1 MKKNYIFIPLA
12 FSIFTTAQVGINTNN
27 PTQALDINGELRVRT
42 LPSGDVIDEVLVSD
56 SDGNVRKVPR
66 NSFETGGA
74 ITDGSFNSTIL
85 GYEPQPI
92 ANKVVPATAPGG
104 ATVTELGCK
113 QYPTNGHYYC
123 AYQLSSGVNWFNSFE
138 FAKSLGGY
146 LVTLTNVDETDWVYS
161 EMLTDYSLNSNIW
174 IGYNKIA
181 EPGNANRFRWI
192 TGEEYKIN
200 WATNPS
206 RAENRFLSGEPN
218 NQGGNEGS
226 THIIGVGGTCNRG
239 WNDIAGASITAN
251 PSCTPAA
258 ANRPFIRL
266 IVEFNN

>member
-1 MKKNYIFIPLA
+1 MKKYYILIPLA
-12 FSIFTTAQVGINTNN
+12 FSIFTLAQVGINTDE
-27 PTQALDINGELRVRT
+27 PTKTLDINGELRVRT
-42 LPSGDVIDEVLVSD
+42 LPSGDIIDEILVSD
-56 SDGNVRKVPR
+56 TNGNVRKVSR
-66 NSFETGGA
+66 NSFGTGGA
-74 ITDGSFNSTIL
+74 GTDGSFNSTIL

-192 TGEEYKIN
+192 TGEEFKIN
-200 WATNPS
+200 WSTNPS
-206 RAENRFLSGEPN
+206 TAEHRFVAGEPN
-218 NQGGNEGS
+218 NSNGNEGS
-226 THIIGVGGTCNRG
+226 THIIGAGGSCNRG
-239 WNDIAGASITAN
+239 WNDSNGTLTSASAT
-251 PSCTPAA
+251 CTPAV
-258 ANRPFIRL
+258 ANRPLNKL
-266 IVEFNN
+266 IIEFNN